1 MTARMRP
8 SLRQM
13 CGAVAFGAALFLTP
27 VPAPAGVTAFK
38 QALAEGVA
46 ESEPAAA
53 VYRDNGFAPIWTGA
67 DALHKARRGALF
79 DALAA
84 LPVHGLPAEDLE
96 ALRARLAAA
105 RSAHDLGVAEAE
117 LTRLFLRYAR
127 RIQAGILTPSQI
139 DVDMVRK
146 VERPDVAA
154 QFAAFAASD
163 RPADFL
169 RSLAP
174 AGPEYARLL
183 KARLELQEAA
193 ESGAW
198 GPPVDARRLEPG
210 QSGAAVVAL
219 RDRLIAMGYLTRSAS
234 ASYDAALVEA
244 VRAFQEAHALEV
256 DGVAG
261 ASTLAEINTPAS
273 ERLKSVLVALERE
286 RWLPRERG
294 DRHIL
299 VNLTDF
305 SAKIVDD
312 GRVSFETKAV
322 VGARSPSGKH
332 TPEFSDEMEHMVINP
347 SWHVPRSILARDYL
361 PKMKRNRNAASYLQL
376 IDSRGQVV
384 SRASVNFN
392 AYNARNFPF
401 NVRQPPGPRNAL
413 GKVKFM
419 FPNQYAIYLH
429 DTPEKHLF
437 DRHTRTYS
445 SGCVRLERPFDFA
458 YALLARQTD
467 DPRGLFHSVLDTGRE
482 TQVDLETHV
491 PVHLIYRTAV
501 TTAKGRVEF
510 RPDIYGR
517 DARVWSALEAR
528 GVAIGALGG

>member
-1 MTARMRP
+1 MTSRP
-8 SLRQM
+8 YPPLRHL
-13 CGAVAFGAALFLTP
+13 CAAAVFGVALALSP
-27 VPAPAGVTAFK
+27 APAPAGVTAFK

-46 ESEPAAA
+46 TSGTAADF
-53 VYRDNGFAPIWTGA
+53 YRDNGFAAIWTGGDEA
-67 DALHKARRGALF
+67 HRARRAALF

-84 LPVHGLPAEDLE
+84 LPMHGLPAEDLGM
-96 ALRARLAAA
+96 LRARLAAA
-105 RSAHDLGVAEAE
+105 RTAHDLGVAEAE
-117 LTRLFLRYAR
+117 LTQLFLRYAR
-127 RIQAGILTPSQI
+127 RIQTGILTPSQI
-139 DVDMVRK
+139 DKDMVRK
-146 VERPDVAA
+146 VETPDLGA
-154 QFAAFAASD
+154 QLAAFAASD

-174 AGPEYARLL
+174 RWPEYARLM
-183 KARLELQEAA
+183 KARLELEEAA
-193 ESGAW
+193 RGGAW
-198 GPPVDARRLEPG
+198 GAQVDARRLEPG
-210 QSGAAVVAL
+210 QSGPQVVAL
-219 RDRLIAMGYLTRSAS
+219 RDRLIAMGYLARSAS
-234 ASYDAALVEA
+234 ANYDATLVEA
-244 VRAFQEAHALEV
+244 VRAFQSAHALEV

-261 ASTLAEINTPAS
+261 QSTLAEINTPAA

-286 RWLPRERG
+286 RWLPRDRG

-305 SAKIVDD
+305 SAKIIDD
-312 GRVSFETKAV
+312 GKVSFETNAV
-322 VGARSPSGKH
+322 VGARSPVDKH

-347 SWHVPRSILARDYL
+347 SWYVPRSILARDYL

-376 IDSRGQVV
+376 INSRGQVV
-384 SRASVNFN
+384 SRAAVNFN

-429 DTPEKHLF
+429 DTPDKHLF
-437 DRHTRTYS
+437 DRRTRTYS
-445 SGCVRLERPFDFA
+445 SGCIRLERPFEFA

-467 DPRGLFHSVLDTGRE
+467 DPEGLFHSVLDTDRE
-482 TQVDLETHV
+482 TRVDLETHV

-501 TTAKGRVEF
+501 TTPKGQIEF

-517 DARVWSALEAR
+517 DARIWSALEAR
-528 GVAIGALGG
+528 GVAIGAVRG

>member
-1 MTARMRP
+1 
-8 SLRQM
+8 
-13 CGAVAFGAALFLTP
+13 
-27 VPAPAGVTAFK
+27 
-38 QALAEGVA
+38 VA
-46 ESEPAAA
+46 ENDAAAA
-53 VYRDNGFAPIWTGA
+53 VYRRNGFAPIWTGA
-67 DALHKARRGALF
+67 DALHEARRAGLF
-79 DALAA
+79 DALAG
-84 LPVHGLPAEDLE
+84 LPTHGLPAEDLGP
-96 ALRARLAAA
+96 LRARLAAA
-105 RSAHDLGVAEAE
+105 RTAHDLGVVEAE

-127 RIQAGILTPSQI
+127 RIQSGILTPSQI
-139 DVDMVRK
+139 DTDMVRK
-146 VERPDVAA
+146 VERPDLAEQFTAFVASD
-154 QFAAFAASD
+154 QPAAF
-163 RPADFL
+163 L
-169 RSLAP
+169 RNLEP

-183 KARLELQEAA
+183 RARLELQEAA
-193 ESGAW
+193 ERGTW
-198 GPPVDARRLEPG
+198 GPPVEARRLEPG
-210 QSGAAVVAL
+210 QSGAQVVAL
-219 RDRLIAMGYLTRSAS
+219 RDRLIAMGYLARSA
-234 ASYDAALVEA
+234 AADYDSALVEA
-244 VRAFQEAHALEV
+244 VRAFQGAHALEV

-261 ASTLAEINTPAS
+261 ESTLAEINTSAS

-286 RWLPRERG
+286 RWLPRDRG

-312 GRVSFETKAV
+312 GKVSFQTKAV
-322 VGARSPSGKH
+322 VGARSPSDKH

-347 SWHVPRSILARDYL
+347 SWYVPRSILARDYL
-361 PKMKRNRNAASYLQL
+361 PRMKRNRNAASYLQL
-376 IDSRGQVV
+376 INSRGQVV
-384 SRASVNFN
+384 SRAAINFN

-445 SGCVRLERPFDFA
+445 SGCIRLERPFEFA

-467 DPRGLFHSVLDTGRE
+467 DPKGLFHSVLDTGRE
-482 TQVDLETHV
+482 TRVELDTHV

-501 TTAKGRVEF
+501 TTPKGRVEF

-528 GVAIGALGG
+528 GVAIGAVRG